1 EKEDDKSDTS
11 SSHQQKSPQGLSD
24 TGYSSDGI
32 SSSLGE
38 IPSHIPSDEKDLL
51 KESNKKDTVS
61 QESPPSP
68 SDLAKLESTV
78 LSILEA
84 QASTFSDEKSGKT
97 KDLYE
102 TYNEQTKDQHKTK
115 PLPVTPES
123 YSSDEEDLEAIQKA
137 EGTIVE
143 DGKGSASSRADYKED
158 EGDNITARRQRYDSM
173 EDSSESEN
181 SPIPRRKRRTSVGSS
196 SSDEYKRDDSQ
207 GSGDEEDF
215 IRKQIIEMSAD
226 EDASGSE
233 DDEFIRNQLKEISV
247 TESQKKEEVKSKA
260 KGTSGKHRRMARKS
274 SAGHDEDA
282 GRRHSWHD
290 DDDDETFDE
299 SPEPKY
305 RETKSQDSEELAVT
319 GGGGLRRFKTIELN
333 STITNKYSEASEQQ
347 KGSLYF
353 DEEPE
358 LEMESLT
365 DSPEDRSRGEGSS
378 SLHAS
383 SFTPGTSPTSVS
395 SLDEDSDSSPS
406 HKKLGGESKQQRKA
420 RHRSHGPLL
429 PTIEDSSEEEEL
441 REEEELLKEQE
452 KQRELEQQQRKS
464 SSKKSKKDKDELRAQ
479 RRRERPKTPP
489 SNLSP
494 IEDASPTEELR
505 QAAEMEELHRSSCS
519 EYSPSIESDPEGFEI
534 SPEKI
539 IEVQKVY
546 KLPTAVSLYSPTDEQ
561 TVGLPKEECGQKTL
575 KSAEEVYEEMMHKTL
590 KSKSF
595 QITSEKDEV
604 FEKESLYGGMLIEDY
619 IYESLVEDT
628 YNGTIDTSLVMRQD
642 ESNEYVQQRGKEKK
656 LRASE
661 HIYEE
666 PQKVTDLEE
675 DYYNVETL
683 HSILPQEDIVS
694 SSYIIPESHEI
705 VVLDSTVTSTSE
717 EKQLLD
723 AEAAYEEL
731 MKRQRMQLTPGSSP
745 TQPTSGFVPTSD
757 IKVSSV
763 GETVDSTS
771 LTSSTTSAISDVSPV
786 SSTALSIPDV
796 KITQHFTAEEI
807 EDEYLT
813 DYAREIQ
820 EIISHET
827 SILAYSETLEGAASV
842 LPSDTASLTSS
853 TSSVSTTD
861 SSSPID
867 SATTGYVDAV
877 DAVSKV
883 ADSEGV
889 RIITQVPLMST
900 RKYSEVSMPY
910 ESIARATKKPSIA
923 SDRES
928 VDETAVCLTD
938 TAPSVVTT
946 TVMKPKQYVTD
957 AITFDTSNAEIEAS
971 RKMKTTVETG
981 IIKIHHEELH
991 KELGVDTTRINLTS
1005 PTSEQPPICVASVSV
1020 IEPASETS
1028 SVHTHSVVSKTSI
1041 ISVPS
1046 SAPAVTSK
1054 PAETQPKP
1062 IGLSLTS
1069 SMTLNLVSAAEYKI
1083 ASPTSPLSPHSNKSS
1098 PRLTKPSQETYVV
1111 ITLPSEPGTPTE
1123 AITSQAVTSWP
1134 LEAPSKEQIPQPV
1147 QSIFTPSMKTAE
1159 IQSIADQSMYISG
1172 ALQAIPVT
1180 TQSTFEKIPSSKSEA
1195 VTTEVTKPT
1204 VSVVKGPVSGFG
1216 LGSVA
1221 ITIPPEPIHIVD
1233 QPRYRE
1239 NGRFHPLGDVID
1251 LRTLTKMDIEMRD
1264 SCMDLSAVSMDMRRQ
1279 MPASDT
1285 CGRPVST
1292 VQPAIINLS
1301 TACVTDPYLSV
1312 VTETVTV
1319 MTCTATVSY
1328 TASTDSLVDLG
1339 HAMTTPLQLTTSKHF
1354 EPAYRVT
1361 RTQAFS
1367 TGRDEVPINLSLGT
1381 STQAVTWATT
1391 KPVTVPPVG
1400 VTNGWT
1406 DLSTSQEPMESGVVD
1421 LSTTKSHRT
1430 VVTMNEAT
1438 SGIVTTVIEDDEKP
1452 VDLTAGRRAVCCD
1465 MVYKLPFGRSCTA
1478 QQPPTTL
1485 PEDRFGYRDDHY
1497 QYDRSGSYGYRG
1509 MGGMK
1514 PSMSDTNLSEAGLFA
1529 YKSKNSFDYQVGATD
1544 SALQLEQFQQLQQ
1557 QLHQQLEEQKIRQI
1571 YQYGYDPSGTGSPQ
1585 TTTDQTLM
1593 EGQYA
1598 TTENGQ
1604 FWPTDDA
1611 TTTASG
1617 VLGIEIPQSQTW
1629 YTVQSD
1635 GITQFIPRSGIL
1647 SSVSEMSL
1655 KDIDVREEKQL
1666 KKRSSMPKLRG
1677 TYGELEETLEE
1688 GPRCFKKIVDSG
1700 VQTDDEDGADRGYT
1714 NRRRRTKKSVDTSVQ
1729 TDDEDQDEWDLS
1741 SRSRRKPRVGKYSES
1756 TTEADKAKQFSRV
1769 SSIAVQTVAEISV
1782 QTEPVGTIR
1791 TPSVRA
1797 RLDAKVEIIK
1807 HISAPE
1813 KTYKGESL
1821 GCQTE
1826 TESDTQSPPYLSASS
1841 PQKDKKRPTP
1851 LEIGYSSH
1859 LRPDST
1865 LQVVPSPPKS
1875 PKVLYSPI
1883 SPVSPSKVIESAFVP
1898 YEKPITDDI
1907 SPQKML
1913 HADIAKVP
1921 PSSPKAA
1928 KMMQRSMSDPKPLSP
1943 TAEDSSRAQFQYTEG
1958 FMTKSSSSITPS
1970 GTQKKVKR
1978 TLPNPPPE
1986 EATAGTQSP
1995 YSSVGSLS
2003 RRRICRTNTMARAKI
2018 LQDIDRELDLV
2029 ERESAKLRKKQAELD
2044 EEEKEIDAKLRYLE
2058 MGINRRKEALLK
2070 EREKRERAY
2079 LQGVAEERDYMS
2091 DSEVNNTRSTRIET
2105 QHGLERPRTAPQTEF
2120 NQFMPPQT
2128 QPETQ
2133 FAPATSPYAQYQYS
2147 SPALPTQAPTQ
2158 FTQQS
2163 HYQQQQ
2169 PLYHQQVSP
2178 YQTQTAFQT
2187 GVTMSFTPQ
2196 AQPPPS
2202 QQPSYQ
2208 LPSQMMVIQPKPR
2221 QTTLYLE
2228 PKITTNYDVIR
2239 NQPLMIA
2246 PVSSDS
2252 NYAVSQ
2258 LGSKYSTLDLRIG
2271 LDERNSIASSP
2282 ISSISADSFYADIDH
2297 HHTPRNYVLIDDI
2310 GELTKGTGA
2319 LGSNFSL
2326 HEKDL
2331 TKTDRLLRTTEAR
2344 RAQEVSDF
2352 LAPLQ
2357 TSSRLH
2363 SYVKADED
2371 PMEDPYELKLLKH
2384 QIKQEFRRGAESLDH
2399 LAGLSQYYH
2408 AEGSYRHFPKSE
2420 KYSIGRLTLEKQA
2433 AKQLPAA
2440 LLYQKQSKHKKALID
2455 PKLTKFSPIQE
2466 SRDLE
2471 PDYSSYM
2478 TSSTSTLGGITTRAR
2493 LLQDDI
2499 TFGLRKNITDQ
2510 QKYMG
2515 PPLTSSIGAG
2525 LGTALG
2531 PAMRSTLQDEADKS
2545 YSSGSRSRPSS
2556 RPSSV
2561 YGLDLS
2567 LKRDSSSSSLRLKAQ
2582 EAEPLDV
2589 SFSHAAPSG
2598 RTKPTSLPIS
2608 QSRGRIPIVAQNSEE
2623 ESPLSPVG
2631 QPMGMARAAAGPLPP
2646 ISADTRD
2653 QFGSSHSLPE
2663 VQQHMREESRTRG
2676 YDRDIAFIMDD
2687 FQHAMSDSEAYHLR
2701 REETDWFDK
2710 PRESCLENGRALER
2724 RLPEKLSHSRPPS
2737 QHQDQVSCQINGKPL
2752 QYIFPHT
2759 RLKLMRDPKDHTVS
2773 GNGLGIRVVG
2783 GKEIP
2788 GSSGEIGA
2796 YVAKI
2801 LPGGNAEQTGKLIEG
2816 MQVLEW
2822 NGIPLTG
2829 KTYEEV
2835 QSIII
2840 QQSGEAEICVRLDL
2854 NMLSDSENP
2863 QHLELHEP
2871 VKPTVDK
2878 AKSPGVDPKQLAAE
2892 LQKVSLQQSPLVAC
2906 SGVEKGSHVHSGTTS
2921 ATSSSV
2927 PSPGQPGSPS
2937 VSKKR
2942 HSSKPTETAKSA
2954 SHPITGEIQLQ
2965 INYDKHLGNLIIH
2978 ILQARNLVPRDN
2990 NGYSDPFVKVYLL
3003 PGRGGF
3009 MIILIIFFF
3018 SAEYKRRTK
3027 YVQKSLNPE
3036 WNQTVIYKN
3045 ISMEQLKKKTLEV
3058 TVWDYDRFSSN
3069 DFLGEVLIELSS
3081 VSQLDNTPRW
3091 YPLKE
3096 QSENIDHGKSHSG
3109 QSSQQSPKPSVIKSR
3124 SHGIFPDPS
3133 KDMQVP
3139 TIEKSH
3145 SSPGSSKSSSEGHLR
3160 SHGPSRSQSKT
3171 SVTQTHLEDA
3181 GAAIAAAEAAVQQL
3195 RLQPTRSTNHRPAES
3210 SVSTGSSASSFGS
3223 GYSMDSDGSSSA
3235 TGENNL
3241 FPIPRIGKMSQNGQ
3255 EPVKQS
3261 GVGLTDAE
3269 GKTQVMGEIKIAL
3282 KKEMK
3287 TDGEQLIVEI
3297 LQCRNITY
3305 KFKSPDH
3312 LPDLYVKLYVVN
3324 ISTQKRVIKKKTRV
3338 CRHDREPSFN
3348 ETFRFSLSPAGHSL
3362 QILLVSNGGKFMK
3375 KTLIGEAYI
3384 WLDKVDLRKRIVNW
3398 HKLLVS
3404 STQTH

>member
-1 EKEDDKSDTS
+1 EKEDEKSDTS
-11 SSHQQKSPQGLSD
+11 SSQQQKSPQGLSD

-38 IPSHIPSDEKDLL
+38 IPSLIPTDEKDLFR
-51 KESNKKDTVS
+51 ETNKKDTIS

-84 QASTFSDEKSGKT
+84 QASTLSDEKSAKS
-97 KDLYE
+97 KELSE
-102 TYNEQTKDQHKTK
+102 TYGEQTKDQHKAK

-123 YSSDEEDLEAIQKA
+123 YSSEEEDLEAIKEG
-137 EGTIVE
+137 EGTIIE
-143 DGKGSASSRADYKED
+143 EAKGSASSQADYKEEH
-158 EGDNITARRQRYDSM
+158 EGDDVSARRQRYDSV

-181 SPIPRRKRRTSVGSS
+181 SPVPRRKRRTSVGSS

-215 IRKQIIEMSAD
+215 IRKQIMEMSAD
-226 EDASGSE
+226 EDASASE
-233 DDEFIRNQLKEISV
+233 DDEFVRNQLKEISA

-260 KGTSGKHRRMARKS
+260 KGTAGKHRRMARKS
-274 SAGHDEDA
+274 SAGYDEDA
-282 GRRHSWHD
+282 GRRHSWH

-305 RETKSQDSEELAVT
+305 RESKSQDSEELAIT

-333 STITNKYSEASEQQ
+333 STVTNKYSEVSEQQ
-347 KGSLYF
+347 KGILYF

-420 RHRSHGPLL
+420 RHRTHGPLL

-561 TVGLPKEECGQKTL
+561 PIGLPKEESGQKTL
-575 KSAEEVYEEMMHKTL
+575 KSAEEVYEEMMHK
-590 KSKSF
+590 SKSF
-595 QITSEKDEV
+595 QITNEKDDI

-628 YNGTIDTSLVMRQD
+628 YNGSIDTNLVMRQD
-642 ESNEYVQQRGKEKK
+642 ESSEYMQQRGKEKK
-656 LRASE
+656 PRASE
-661 HIYEE
+661 QVYDE
-666 PQKVTDLEE
+666 PQKVTDLEK

-683 HSILPQEDIVS
+683 HTIVPQEDIVS

-705 VVLDSTVTSTSE
+705 VVLDSTVTSTTE
-717 EKQLLD
+717 EKHLLD

-731 MKRQRMQLTPGSSP
+731 MKRQKMQLTPSSGP
-745 TQPTSGFVPTSD
+745 TQPISDFIPTTD
-757 IKVSSV
+757 TKVSGV
-763 GETVDSTS
+763 GEIVDSTS

-786 SSTALSIPDV
+786 SSTTLSIPDV

-827 SILAYSETLEGAASV
+827 SILTYSETSEVAASV
-842 LPSDTASLTSS
+842 LASDTASLTSS
-853 TSSVSTTD
+853 TSSVCTTD

-867 SATTGYVDAV
+867 SATTGFVGAA
-877 DAVSKV
+877 DAVSKP
-883 ADSEGV
+883 ADAEDIS
-889 RIITQVPLMST
+889 IITQVPLTST
-900 RKYSEVSMPY
+900 KEYSEVSMPY
-910 ESIARATKKPSIA
+910 KSIDGTTKKPSIA
-923 SDRES
+923 SDKES
-928 VDETAVCLTD
+928 VDQAAVCLPET
-938 TAPSVVTT
+938 TPSVVTT
-946 TVMKPKQYVTD
+946 TVTKPKEYVADTVS
-957 AITFDTSNAEIEAS
+957 FDTTKAEKEAARRMKSIIEAGS
-971 RKMKTTVETG
+971 VKM
-981 IIKIHHEELH
+981 HQEEPH
-991 KELGVDTTRINLTS
+991 KELGVDMARIDLTS
-1005 PTSEQPPICVASVSV
+1005 VTSEQPPVCIASLPVT
-1020 IEPASETS
+1020 EPASETS
-1028 SVHTHSVVSKTSI
+1028 SVPTPSVVSKTSMV
-1041 ISVPS
+1041 SVPS
-1046 SAPAVTSK
+1046 SAPAVSAK

-1062 IGLSLTS
+1062 VSLSLTS
-1069 SMTLNLVSAAEYKI
+1069 SMTLNLVSTAEYKI
-1083 ASPTSPLSPHSNKSS
+1083 PSPTSPLSPHSNKSS
-1098 PRLTKPSQETYVV
+1098 PRLAKPSQETYVV

-1134 LEAPSKEQIPQPV
+1134 LEAPPKEQIPQPMQPV
-1147 QSIFTPSMKTAE
+1147 FTSPMKTME
-1159 IQSIADQSMYISG
+1159 IQSTAGQSMYISG

-1180 TQSTFEKIPSSKSEA
+1180 TQLAFEKIPSSKPEV
-1195 VTTEVTKPT
+1195 VTTEVSKTT
-1204 VSVVKGPVSGFG
+1204 VSVVKGPVPGYG

-1221 ITIPPEPIHIVD
+1221 ITIPPEPLHIVD

-1251 LRTLTKMDIEMRD
+1251 LRTLAKMDIEMRD
-1264 SCMDLSAVSMDMRRQ
+1264 SCMDLSAVSMDVRRQ
-1279 MPASDT
+1279 MPASDIG
-1285 CGRPVST
+1285 GRPVST
-1292 VQPAIINLS
+1292 VQPSIINLS
-1301 TACVTDPYLSV
+1301 TACVADPSLSV
-1312 VTETVTV
+1312 VTGTVTV
-1319 MTCTATVSY
+1319 VTCTATVSY
-1328 TASTDSLVDLG
+1328 TTSTDSLVDLG

-1354 EPAYRVT
+1354 EPPYRVT
-1361 RTQAFS
+1361 SSQAFS
-1367 TGRDEVPINLSLGT
+1367 AGRDEVPINLSLGT

-1406 DLSTSQEPMESGVVD
+1406 DLSTSQEPAESGAVD

-1430 VVTMNEAT
+1430 VVTMDDTT
-1438 SGIVTTVIEDDEKP
+1438 SGIITTVIEDDEKP

-1465 MVYKLPFGRSCTA
+1465 MVYKLPFRSCAA

-1529 YKSKNSFDYQVGATD
+1529 YKSKNSFDYRVGATD
-1544 SALQLEQFQQLQQ
+1544 TALQLEQFQQLQQ
-1557 QLHQQLEEQKIRQI
+1557 QLHQQLEEQKLRQI

-1585 TTTDQTLM
+1585 TTTDQTLL

-1598 TTENGQ
+1598 TAENGQ

-1617 VLGIEIPQSQTW
+1617 VLGIEIPQSQAW

-1635 GITQFIPRSGIL
+1635 GITQYIPRSGIL

-1677 TYGELEETLEE
+1677 PYEEFEETLEE
-1688 GPRCFKKIVDSG
+1688 EPRCFKKIVDSG

-1714 NRRRRTKKSVDTSVQ
+1714 NRRRRSKKSVDTSVQ

-1741 SRSRRKPRVGKYSES
+1741 SKSRRKPRIGKYSET
-1756 TTEADKAKQFSRV
+1756 TTEADKAKPFSKV

-1791 TPSVRA
+1791 TPSIRA

-1826 TESDTQSPPYLSASS
+1826 TESDTQSPQYLSASS

-1921 PSSPKAA
+1921 PSPKAA

-1958 FMTKSSSSITPS
+1958 FMTKGPSSITPS

-1986 EATAGTQSP
+1986 EATAGAQSP
-1995 YSSVGSLS
+1995 YTSVGSVS
-2003 RRRICRTNTMARAKI
+2003 RRRICRTTTMARAKI

-2187 GVTMSFTPQ
+2187 GATMSYTPQ

-2246 PVSSDS
+2246 PVSTDN

-2319 LGSNFSL
+2319 LGSSFSL

-2331 TKTDRLLRTTEAR
+2331 TKTDRLLRTPEAR

-2408 AEGSYRHFPKSE
+2408 GEGSYRHFPKSE

-2499 TFGLRKNITDQ
+2499 TYGLRKNISDQ

-2531 PAMRSTLQDEADKS
+2531 PTMRSTLQDEADKS

-2710 PRESCLENGRALER
+2710 PRESRLENGHILDR
-2724 RLPEKLSHSRPPS
+2724 RLPEKLAHSRPLS

-2759 RLKLMRDPKDHTVS
+2759 RLKLLRDPKDHTVS

-2796 YVAKI
+2796 YIAKI

-2863 QHLELHEP
+2863 QHLELQEP
-2871 VKPTVDK
+2871 VRAVDK

-2892 LQKVSLQQSPLVAC
+2892 LQKVSLQQSPLVAS

-2921 ATSSSV
+2921 ATSSAV

-2942 HSSKPTETAKSA
+2942 HSSSKPTESTKSA

-2978 ILQARNLVPRDN
+2978 ILQARNLAPRDN

-3003 PGRGGF
+3003 PGRGEYIGV
-3009 MIILIIFFF
+3009 IFLAD
-3018 SAEYKRRTK
+3018 AEYKRRTK

-3045 ISMEQLKKKTLEV
+3045 ISTEQLKKKTLEV

-3223 GYSMDSDGSSSA
+3223 GYSMDSEGSSSA

-3261 GVGLTDAE
+3261 GVGLADSE